1 MCALIYEIAWFREF
15 RLVFGASTS
24 ANAAVLAVFVGGL
37 GVGGLVLGK
46 FADRSPRPILLYAKL
61 EIIAAVLAA
70 MTPAF
75 LWLTRRAYIAVGG
88 SAAVGPFGATA
99 LRLILTMVVLFA
111 PTFVMGGTLPAAVR
125 GIETEGDARRR
136 GVGLLYGCNT
146 LGAVFGCLVA
156 NFVLLEAVG
165 TRATLWFAAVANLA
179 IALAAR
185 SMGQNMP
192 ASVPATA
199 DENAAKQPPHDVDPA
214 PGSQKESLPGDELS
228 PAFVLGAS
236 AAVGFAFF
244 LMELVWYRMLGPLLG
259 GTVFTFGIIL
269 AVALFGIGVGS
280 SPCLMRSAIAL
291 PASRCFFVRS
301 GP

>member
-1 MCALIYEIAWFREF
+1 MHPLASRVALLLFGSGTCALIYEIAWFREF
-15 RLVFGASTS
+15 RLVFGASTA

-46 FADRSPRPILLYAKL
+46 LADRAPRPIVLYAKL

-70 MTPAF
+70 LTPGF

-88 SAAVGPFGATA
+88 SAAVGPFAATA
-99 LRLILTMVVLFA
+99 LRLLLTMVVLFA

-125 GIETEGDARRR
+125 GIETERDARRR

-146 LGAVFGCLVA
+146 LGAVFGCVLA

-165 TRATLWFAAVANLA
+165 TRSTLWIAAAANLA
-179 IALAAR
+179 IALVAR
-185 SMGQNMP
+185 SIGQEMP
-192 ASVPATA
+192 AVPAGATA
-199 DENAAKQPPHDVDPA
+199 VTTSGSDAQAAPPSTETAA
-214 PGSQKESLPGDELS
+214 PEIS
-228 PAFVLGAS
+228 PAFVLAAS

-259 GTVFTFGIIL
+259 GTVFT
-269 AVALFGIGVGS
+269 
-280 SPCLMRSAIAL
+280 
-291 PASRCFFVRS
+291 
-301 GP
+301 